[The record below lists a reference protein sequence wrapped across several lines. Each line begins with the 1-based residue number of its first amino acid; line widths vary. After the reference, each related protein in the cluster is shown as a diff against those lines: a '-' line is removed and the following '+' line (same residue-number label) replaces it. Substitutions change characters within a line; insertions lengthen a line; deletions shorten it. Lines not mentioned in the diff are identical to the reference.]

1 MSKISVI
8 IPVYNQEKYIGRCLR
23 SIISQSLDKSLYEIF
38 VINDGSNDKTNDVL
52 LNFKN
57 EINLIN
63 NDQNL
68 GLPRSLN
75 KGIIKS
81 KGSLVVR
88 LDSDDYVNTN
98 FLLFL
103 REFILLNPDYDS
115 VASDYYIVN
124 DKEQILS
131 RENCIENPIACG
143 IIFKIEHLISLNLYD
158 EEFLAREE
166 EDLMIRFLQ
175 KYNVNRLALPLYRY
189 RKHDNNLTKNAKK
202 MKYFKEKLKSKHQK
216 T

>member
-1 MSKISVI
+1 M
-8 IPVYNQEKYIGRCLR
+8 
-23 SIISQSLDKSLYEIF
+23 
-38 VINDGSNDKTNDVL
+38 L

-68 GLPRSLN
+68 GLPISLN

-115 VASDYYIVN
+115 VASDYYIVD

-143 IIFKIEHLISLNLYD
+143 IIFKIEHLISLKLYD

-202 MKYFKEKLKSKHQK
+202 MKYFKEKLKSKHLK
-216 T
+216 A

>member
-23 SIISQSLDKSLYEIF
+23 SIISQSLDKSLYEII

>member
-23 SIISQSLDKSLYEIF
+23 SIISQSLDKSLYEII

-189 RKHDNNLTKNAKK
+189 RKHDNNLTKNEKK

>member
-23 SIISQSLDKSLYEIF
+23 SIINQSLDKSLYEII

>member
-8 IPVYNQEKYIGRCLR
+8 IPVYNQEQYIGRCLR
-23 SIISQSLDKSLYEIF
+23 SIINQSLDKSYYEII
-38 VINDGSNDKTNDVL
+38 VINDGSNDKTKDVL
-52 LNFKN
+52 LNYEN
-57 EINLIN
+57 EINLIT
-63 NDQNL
+63 NDKNL

-75 KGIIKS
+75 EGIKKS
-81 KGSLVVR
+81 KGSLIVR
-88 LDSDDYVNTN
+88 LDSDDYVNAN

-103 REFILLNPDYDS
+103 REFIMLNPDYDS
-115 VASDYYIVN
+115 VATDYYIVD

-158 EEFLAREE
+158 EEFLVREE
-166 EDLMIRFLQ
+166 EDLMIRFLK

-189 RKHDNNLTKNAKK
+189 RKHDNNLTKNAEK
-202 MKYFKEKLKSKHQK
+202 MNFFKDKLKSKHLK

>member
-23 SIISQSLDKSLYEIF
+23 SIINQSLDKSLYEII

-124 DKEQILS
+124 GKEQILS

-175 KYNVNRLALPLYRY
+175 KYNVIRLALPLYRY